1 MRGWSVLRFLSSG
14 GATLVTAPV
23 RPPHNNTADTLLA
36 EADRLVSSDRQDS
49 YGHPFDNYSRLAALW
64 SVLFETDITPE
75 QAALSMVLVKV
86 AREMNTPKRDNAVDI
101 AGYAKVLAMIH
112 DRRRE
117 MADS

>member
-1 MRGWSVLRFLSSG
+1 MRVWPALKFLSSG

-23 RPPHNNTADTLLA
+23 RPPHNNPADTLLA
-36 EADRLVSSDRQDS
+36 EADRLVATDRQDS
-49 YGHPFDNYSRLAALW
+49 YGHPFDMCSRVAGLW
-64 SVLFETDITPE
+64 SVLFAKEISAEDV
-75 QAALSMVLVKV
+75 AMAMVLMKV

-117 MADS
+117 MAVS